1 MDQIGKKLLED
12 YDDQQIT
19 LELEL
24 DAYKRERHWQD
35 VEEEDNQDTTTE
47 PIQLELTEEESRNT
61 IRISQENQGLESEV
75 EVERSHHKER
85 QQSLTAVIDQEE
97 KEPIPVGYPK

>member
-35 VEEEDNQDTTTE
+35 VEEEDN
-47 PIQLELTEEESRNT
+47 
-61 IRISQENQGLESEV
+61 
-75 EVERSHHKER
+75 
-85 QQSLTAVIDQEE
+85 
-97 KEPIPVGYPK
+97 